1 MRLFLLIPISC
12 FFFSCLTTPKID
24 LKNNDSKI
32 WTENIK
38 NKTVADDYE
47 NIYRFND
54 KADMNI
60 FIYGYYSTAIKY
72 KLFEVENERAFYYNK
87 TTLKSYIIKTL
98 PNLNFYEFDLSKKLY
113 NPTKQ
118 VAYFENN
125 FKNKNI
131 YIVIGLILKDN
142 ILYIAKDYSEDYKN
156 KLNSWIENNGNFDG
170 SEWNPI
176 LSADWNSY
184 PVPTK
189 EDLDWN
195 NIYEIGEIF

>member
-1 MRLFLLIPISC
+1 
-12 FFFSCLTTPKID
+12 

-32 WTENIK
+32 WIDRIK

-47 NIYRFND
+47 NIYRFD
-54 KADMNI
+54 SKADLNI

-72 KLFEVENERAFYYNK
+72 KLFEVEKERAFYYNK

-98 PNLNFYEFDLSKKLY
+98 PNLNFYEFDLLKKLY

-131 YIVIGLILKDN
+131 YVVIGLILKDN

-156 KLNSWIENNGNFDG
+156 KLNSWFENNGNFDG
-170 SEWNPI
+170 NEWQPI

-184 PVPTK
+184 PLPTK
-189 EDLDWN
+189 EDLDFE
-195 NIYEIGEIF
+195 NIYRIGEIS

>member
-1 MRLFLLIPISC
+1 MRLFLLIPIPC

-72 KLFEVENERAFYYNK
+72 KLFEVESERALYYNK

-189 EDLDWN
+189 DDLDWN

>member
-1 MRLFLLIPISC
+1 MRLFLLIPISF

-72 KLFEVENERAFYYNK
+72 KLFEVENEQAFYYNK

-189 EDLDWN
+189 DDLDWN

>member
-54 KADMNI
+54 EADMNI

-72 KLFEVENERAFYYNK
+72 KLFEVENESAFYYNK

-131 YIVIGLILKDN
+131 YIVIGLILKNN

-156 KLNSWIENNGNFDG
+156 KLNSWIENNCNFDG

-189 EDLDWN
+189 DDLDWN